1 MVRVAINLA
10 PGSLT
15 RAQLRRLQTLWHR
28 WMAPLKLDHERDQQ
42 LRHAYVEILTRGRAH
57 TTTELSRM
65 DAAYVIRRLE
75 RVAGRRRYP
84 SRALAYVAG
93 TAGREGYDAHPE
105 ILATLTDFR
114 LLDSHAAQ
122 LGMTRVQF
130 DHFIAAHYGRLGLHR
145 RRDIRALAD
154 LNRVLWGLKALL
166 RRRAER
172 RPKAA

>member
-28 WMAPLKLDHERDQQ
+28 WMRPLKLDRERDQQ
-42 LRHAYVEILTRGRAH
+42 LRHAYVEILTRGRAR

-75 RVAGRRRYP
+75 RVAGRRRYR
-84 SRALAYVAG
+84 SRTLAYVAG
-93 TAGREGYDAHPE
+93 TAGREGYEAHPE
-105 ILATLTDFR
+105 ILAMPADFR
-114 LLDSHAAQ
+114 LLDYHAAQ
-122 LGMTRVQF
+122 LGMSRVQL

-145 RRDIRALAD
+145 RSDIRRLAD

>member
-1 MVRVAINLA
+1 MRVAINLA

-15 RAQLRRLQTLWHR
+15 RAQLKRLQTLWHR
-28 WMAPLKLDHERDQQ
+28 WMAPLKLDHEQDQQ
-42 LRHAYVEILTRGRAH
+42 LRHAYIEILTRRRTR
-57 TTTELSRM
+57 TTNEWSRM

-105 ILATLTDFR
+105 ILATPADFR
-114 LLDSHAAQ
+114 LLDFHAAQ

-145 RRDIRALAD
+145 RSDIRALAD